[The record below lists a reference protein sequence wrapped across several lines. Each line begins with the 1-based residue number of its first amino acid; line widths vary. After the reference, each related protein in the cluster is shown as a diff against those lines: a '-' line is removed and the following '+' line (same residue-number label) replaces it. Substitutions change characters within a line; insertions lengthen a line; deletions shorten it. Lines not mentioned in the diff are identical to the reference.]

1 MNGFDIRHPPV
12 EFTGHPFN
20 LFSMSFQYPA
30 PVSQDEQ
37 HRTMVLVA
45 YLLGAIGMFTAFIP
59 ILIAL
64 VICYLK
70 RNEAVGTIYESHYRW
85 LISTFWIGIVWFC
98 IAVVLFIVGIGFVL
112 YWVLCAWL
120 IYRFVKGLL
129 RFSER
134 KAVV

>member
-12 EFTGHPFN
+12 EFTGYPFD
-20 LFSMSFQYPA
+20 LSSMSFQYPS
-30 PVSQDEQ
+30 PVPHEEQ
-37 HRTMVLVA
+37 HRTVVLVA
-45 YLLGAIGMFTAFIP
+45 YLLGAIGMFTAFVP

-64 VICYLK
+64 VICYVK
-70 RNEAVGTIYESHYRW
+70 RAEAVGTIYESHYRW